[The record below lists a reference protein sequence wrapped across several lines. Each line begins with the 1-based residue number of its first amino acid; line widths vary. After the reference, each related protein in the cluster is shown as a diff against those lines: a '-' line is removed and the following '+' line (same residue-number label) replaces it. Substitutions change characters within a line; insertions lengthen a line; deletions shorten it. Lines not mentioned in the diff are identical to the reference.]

1 MQTQEIK
8 VLQTRVPA
16 HLYNEVEPIFDD
28 MGISVND
35 GIRMFITQVR
45 NIRKMPFVAVSRPEI
60 PNDETLAA
68 IAEIEAGNLAKPLTL
83 NEFDTYLKAL

>member
-8 VLQTRVPA
+8 VLQTRIPA

-28 MGISVND
+28 MGMSVND

-45 NIRKMPFVAVSRPEI
+45 NTRKMPFTSVSRPEI
-60 PNDETLAA
+60 PNEETMVAIHNVENRSGLREVSWDE
-68 IAEIEAGNLAKPLTL
+68 L
-83 NEFDTYLKAL
+83 NSMIMGE